1 MSWFDA
7 IGFNLDE
14 LEETNTDHQTF
25 GISYDEDSG
34 NESSNESDKED

>member
-25 GISYDEDSG
+25 GVSYGEDDSSS
-34 NESSNESDKED
+34 SSNESDKED